1 MKELLGRIK
10 DRLDK
15 GAYVNEASVR
25 IGIIEPILVALG
37 WDTSDPGAVVPEFAS
52 EGRRVDY
59 ALCSFP
65 LRPAIFIEAKAVG
78 RLEAADRQ
86 LFEYAFHVGVPF
98 AVLTDG
104 KSWSFYLPAAQGS
117 YEERRLY
124 HLDLQERTAEE
135 AELYLTRYLSFSRV
149 RDGTAQ
155 ADAHSDHSSK
165 SNARVAQEMLAK
177 AWSELISEPDPLIIE
192 LLVDRAEQLC
202 GIRPTL
208 DSAEK
213 YLLSRPVGFNRS
225 IPAQETRSLPIQGT
239 AGIEEGARARPIRR
253 LDEQSAR
260 ASAVSAQYRGKQLL
274 ARDATGAFLALLRA
288 IIEEFP
294 ENIEQVATAARGRS
308 RNHIANSVA
317 EVYPNRPDLAS
328 SAVEIS
334 PGWFVGT
341 NIANREKFRIIKAAS
356 EACGLRLG
364 SDLKFEL
371 PNV

>member
-1 MKELLGRIK
+1 MKELLSRIK

-65 LRPAIFIEAKAVG
+65 MRPAIFIEAKAVG
-78 RLEAADRQ
+78 RLESADRQ

-117 YEERRLY
+117 YDERRLY
-124 HLDLQERTAEE
+124 HLDIQERTVEE
-135 AELYLTRYLSFSRV
+135 AELYLTRYLSFTRV

-155 ADAHSDHSSK
+155 TDAHSDHSNK
-165 SNARVAQEMLAK
+165 ANARVAQEMLAK
-177 AWSELISEPDPLIIE
+177 AWNELMAEPDPLIIE
-192 LLVDRAEQLC
+192 LLVDRTEQLC
-202 GIRPTL
+202 GIRPNL

-213 YLLSRPVGFNRS
+213 YLL
-225 IPAQETRSLPIQGT
+225 TRSGVSAPTPLVQTAKPLPKPST
-239 AGIEEGARARPIRR
+239 VFDDANARSKPVRR
-253 LDEQSAR
+253 LDEQSTR
-260 ASAVSAQYRGKQLL
+260 ASTVSAQYRGQQIQ
-274 ARDATGAFLALLRA
+274 ARDATSAFLALLRE
-288 IIEEFP
+288 IIREFP
-294 ENIEQVATAARGRS
+294 DKIEQVATAARGRS
-308 RNHIANSVA
+308 RNHLATSAA

-328 SAVEIS
+328 SAVEIV